1 MSLLESY
8 DKNKKKHLGKV
19 VVYEDDEKVLIKEVT
34 AAGDVGAFTGRAG
47 DYIDKR
53 FAGPF
58 HPEFAQL
65 KKLLKKQVD
74 GDIIKR
80 MYSDDRTPF
89 AEQEFVDVDWK
100 YEYDEYVKQDNSKF
114 KNTSETEMQNIDT
127 DYEYDPDEEVYENE
141 KFMNIYLNKDKDK
154 WKTII
159 DYDYKTERALKS
171 DKSRFKNTSGGMQNV
186 KMNIKY
192 DKIIDKT
199 EENKKYVNDTNG
211 WKSIYDSKK

>member
-8 DKNKKKHLGKV
+8 NKNKKKHLV
-19 VVYEDDEKVLIKEVT
+19 DDDNKHLLNEVSV
-34 AAGDVGAFTGRAG
+34 AAGAETHAGRAG
-47 DYIDKR
+47 DHIDRK

-65 KKLLKKQVD
+65 KKLLKKQVE

-80 MYSDDRTPF
+80 MYTDDNTPV
-89 AEQEFVDVDWK
+89 AERDFFDINWT
-100 YEYDEYVKQDNSKF
+100 YEYDKEVKKDNSKF
-114 KNTSETEMQNIDT
+114 RNTSETEMQSIPIEYHSDDDID
-127 DYEYDPDEEVYENE
+127 ENE
-141 KFMNIYLNKDKDK
+141 KLMNIYLNKDDEDK

-159 DYDYKTERALKS
+159 KYDYKKEIEFKS
-171 DKSRFKNTSGGMQNV
+171 KFKNTSGDMENV
-186 KMNIKY
+186 DIGIKY

-199 EENKKYVNDTNG
+199 EENKKYINDTNN

>member
-114 KNTSETEMQNIDT
+114 KTNSETEMQLVDL
-127 DYEYDPDEEVYENE
+127 E
-141 KFMNIYLNKDKDK
+141 
-154 WKTII
+154 
-159 DYDYKTERALKS
+159 
-171 DKSRFKNTSGGMQNV
+171 
-186 KMNIKY
+186 IKY
-192 DKIIDKT
+192 DEIEDKT
-199 EENKKYVNDTNG
+199 EENKKYINDTND
-211 WKSIYDSKK
+211 WKSIYDSKKY

>member
-8 DKNKKKHLGKV
+8 NKNKKKHLV
-19 VVYEDDEKVLIKEVT
+19 DDDNKHLLNEVSV
-34 AAGDVGAFTGRAG
+34 AAGAETHAGRAG
-47 DYIDKR
+47 DHIDRK

-65 KKLLKKQVD
+65 KKLLKKQVG

-80 MYSDDRTPF
+80 MYTDDNTPV
-89 AEQEFVDVDWK
+89 AERDFFDINWT
-100 YEYDEYVKQDNSKF
+100 YEYDKEVKKDNSKF
-114 KNTSETEMQNIDT
+114 KNTSETEMQSIPIEYHSDDDID
-127 DYEYDPDEEVYENE
+127 ENE
-141 KFMNIYLNKDKDK
+141 KLMNIYLNKDDEDK

-159 DYDYKTERALKS
+159 KYDYKKEIEFKS
-171 DKSRFKNTSGGMQNV
+171 KFKNTSGDMENV
-186 KMNIKY
+186 DIGIKY

-199 EENKKYVNDTNG
+199 EENKKYINDTNN

>member
-1 MSLLESY
+1 IMSLLESY
-8 DKNKKKHLGKV
+8 DKNKKKHLV
-19 VVYEDDEKVLIKEVT
+19 DDDNKHLLNEVSV
-34 AAGDVGAFTGRAG
+34 AAGAESHAGRAG
-47 DYIDKR
+47 DVIDRK

-80 MYSDDRTPF
+80 MYSDDRTPHI
-89 AEQEFVDVDWK
+89 DPRYINTDWK
-100 YEYDEYVKQDNSKF
+100 YEYDEEVKKDNSKF
-114 KNTSETEMQNIDT
+114 KNTSGKMQSVDF
-127 DYEYDPDEEVYENE
+127 DYEYDEDEEVYENE

-159 DYDYKTERALKS
+159 DYDYKTEKALKS

-199 EENKKYVNDTNG
+199 EENEKYINDTND
-211 WKSIYDSKK
+211 WKSIYDSKKY

>member
-8 DKNKKKHLGKV
+8 NKNKKKHLV
-19 VVYEDDEKVLIKEVT
+19 DDDNKHLLNEVSV
-34 AAGDVGAFTGRAG
+34 AAGAETHAGRAG
-47 DYIDKR
+47 DHIDRK

-65 KKLLKKQVD
+65 KKLLKKQVE

-80 MYSDDRTPF
+80 MYTDDNTPV
-89 AEQEFVDVDWK
+89 AERDFFDINWT
-100 YEYDEYVKQDNSKF
+100 YEYDKEVKKDNSKF
-114 KNTSETEMQNIDT
+114 KNTSETEMQSIPIEYHSDDDID
-127 DYEYDPDEEVYENE
+127 ENE
-141 KFMNIYLNKDKDK
+141 KLMNIYLNKDDEDK

-159 DYDYKTERALKS
+159 KYDYKKEIEFKS
-171 DKSRFKNTSGGMQNV
+171 KFKNTSGDMENV
-186 KMNIKY
+186 DIGIKY

-199 EENKKYVNDTNG
+199 EENKKYINDTNN